1 MSEQG
6 TKQQQMP
13 DGTQNEIQSELEQPL
28 WSVVSFARREA
39 DGLTYAEAE
48 TKMAELDSSGV
59 SGLCIVTLDAAGRV
73 RPKSI

>member
-13 DGTQNEIQSELEQPL
+13 DGTQNDMQSELEQPL
-28 WSVVSFARREA
+28 WSVISFARREA
-39 DGLTYAEAE
+39 DGLTYTEAE

-59 SGLCIVTLDAAGRV
+59 SGLCIVTTDAAGRV
-73 RPKSI
+73 QPRSV